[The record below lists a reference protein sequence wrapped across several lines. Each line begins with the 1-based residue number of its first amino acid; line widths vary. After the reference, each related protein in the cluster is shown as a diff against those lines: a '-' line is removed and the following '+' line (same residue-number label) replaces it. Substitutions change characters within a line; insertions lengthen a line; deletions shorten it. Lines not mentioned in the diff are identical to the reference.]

1 MHRIAGLAFALMVL
15 MATPP
20 RNRAGRP
27 EYESL
32 ESAATRLSV
41 SSRTLRRQAAAGK
54 LKVYRVGGQL
64 RVRTDDTDKLAT
76 PLRPE
81 QVAS

>member
-1 MHRIAGLAFALMVL
+1 MHLIAGLALALF

-20 RNRAGRP
+20 RARAARP

-32 ESAATRLSV
+32 DSAATRLSV

-54 LKVYRVGGQL
+54 IKVYRVGGQL
-64 RVRTDDTDKLAT
+64 RVRTDDTDRLAT
-76 PLRPE
+76 PLRPDE
-81 QVAS
+81 VAS